1 MDNKQ
6 REIINIL
13 EMDEL
18 EYLKSLIDQIQD
30 NLDDINT
37 TAEQSRNQQYD
48 ITAEMVVREV
58 ERLSNRHTDMLNLA
72 KDLLVSADTKRE
84 QVLNKIF
91 GRGAYKN
98 EK

>member
-91 GRGAYKN
+91 GMGENKD